1 MRAAIVLWSLAS
13 GATCVFL
20 AAGGCVGNSPGDC
33 ASHGSC
39 SSDASDADGSEA
51 DSSQAD
57 RGQGDAAER
66 DAGSME
72 SAAGREAS
80 PDGMS
85 EGGGSRNDA
94 VVCDPTKSPHD
105 DPCVID
111 NAYGVFVSA
120 SGRDGATG
128 TMADPLRTLGQGIAA
143 ALQRSGRVYVCQGTY
158 TEQVVLDAQH
168 DAVSLYGGLDCAA
181 GWRWT
186 GNPSQAQASGERF
199 ALRVDATTKPVVV
212 EDMAFSVQDA
222 TGPDDAGVGQSSI
235 AAFVSHESAGLT
247 LRRVVLSAG
256 NGADGASGRGPPP
269 TNWYSP
275 DAGDLQGNAPDGG
288 TGGVAKDCKCQV
300 WGDTAGGAGGNA
312 GDLAGDGGPG
322 VASPPAN
329 PQGLSDGT
337 GGAGYPAGTLG
348 SCVGG
353 REGANGQSRALAADA
368 GPVAPGVLS
377 LGGWSPSAGA
387 DGLAGNPGQGGGGGG
402 GGRTGGGGGGGCG
415 GCGGAGGL
423 GGAGGGGSIAL
434 LVLDAVLDVQE
445 TMFVTRRA
453 GNGGNGSAGENGSA
467 AGVGNV
473 GACGGGG
480 GGNGAGGQGGGGG
493 AGGISVTVLSSAAS
507 RITIDSASKL
517 STGQAGLGGTPGDG
531 GAAGGSQAA
540 DGMLGI
546 KGPDGVSQA
555 QLSL

>member
-1 MRAAIVLWSLAS
+1 
-13 GATCVFL
+13 
-20 AAGGCVGNSPGDC
+20 
-33 ASHGSC
+33 
-39 SSDASDADGSEA
+39 
-51 DSSQAD
+51 
-57 RGQGDAAER
+57 
-66 DAGSME
+66 ME
-72 SAAGREAS
+72 SAAEHEAS
-80 PDGMS
+80 PDGMR

-94 VVCDPTKSPHD
+94 IVCDPTKSPHD

-111 NAYGVFVSA
+111 DAYGVFVSA

-128 TMADPLRTLGQGIAA
+128 TMANPLRTLGQGIAA
-143 ALQRSGRVYVCQGTY
+143 AAQRSGRVYVCQGTY
-158 TEQVVLDAQH
+158 TEQVVLDGQH
-168 DAVSLYGGLDCAA
+168 DGVSLYGGLDCAA

-186 GNPSQAQASGERF
+186 GNPTQAQASGARF

-212 EDMAFSVQDA
+212 EDMAFSVGDG
-222 TGPDDAGVGQSSI
+222 TGQDDAGAGQSSI

-247 LRRVVLSAG
+247 LRRVVLNAG
-256 NGADGASGRGPPP
+256 NGADGASGRGPT

-275 DAGDLQGNAPDGG
+275 DAGDLQGIGPDGG
-288 TGGVAKDCKCQV
+288 TGGGAKDCKCQL
-300 WGDTAGGAGGNA
+300 WGDTIGGAGGNA

-322 VASPPAN
+322 MASPPAS
-329 PQGLSDGT
+329 PQGLSNGT
-337 GGAGYPAGTLG
+337 GGAGYPAGALG

-353 REGANGQSRALAADA
+353 RDGANGQSGALAADA
-368 GPVAPGVLS
+368 GPVPRGALS
-377 LGGWSPSAGA
+377 SGGWVPSAGA

-402 GGRTGGGGGGGCG
+402 GGRTGGGGGGGGCG

-434 LVLDAVLDVQE
+434 LVLDAVLDVQQ

-453 GNGGNGSAGENGSA
+453 GNGGNGSVGENGSA
-467 AGVGNV
+467 GGVGNV

-493 AGGISVTVLSSAAS
+493 AGGISVGVLSSAAS
-507 RITIDSASKL
+507 RITIDFASKL

-531 GAAGGSQAA
+531 GAGGGNQAA

-546 KGPDGVSQA
+546 QGPDGISQA
-555 QLSL
+555 LQSM